1 MKSKFKSML
10 ILSALSVLLAG
21 LGIGLVYKV
30 FTQYLFYEIYNVSE
44 TVMAAPVDWEV
55 AAGAQYEEYFV
66 PQSNYLKSISIN
78 VNQTATLELNDTP
91 QDYRIQAILKDASG
105 KKVKEAGYTVKA
117 TDVRERIYCQFSF
130 EKWVKAGQQYQ
141 LSLVFPENQKV
152 SVTFGGETGHPAEH
166 VALKESENEITEA
179 MFVRYIYGTY
189 SKKLLVLW
197 FMVFFVTGYW
207 LCQGVSEYLS
217 RSRLQEKTKVS

>member
-1 MKSKFKSML
+1 M
-10 ILSALSVLLAG
+10 SALSVLIAG
-21 LGIGLVYKV
+21 LGVGLIYKV
-30 FTQYLFYEIYNVSE
+30 FAQYLFYEIYNVSE

-66 PQSNYLKSISIN
+66 PQSDYLKSISIN

-91 QDYRIQAILKDASG
+91 ENYRIQAVLKEDSG
-105 KKVKEAGYTVKA
+105 KIVKEAGYMVKA
-117 TDVRERIYCQFSF
+117 TDVRERIYCQFNF
-130 EKWVKAGQQYQ
+130 ETWVEAGQQYQ
-141 LSLVFPENQKV
+141 LALVFPENQKV

-166 VALKESENEITEA
+166 VALNAAGNEIAEA

-189 SKKLLVLW
+189 SKKLLLLW

-207 LCQGVSEYLS
+207 LCQGVSECLS
-217 RSRLQEKTKVS
+217 QSRPQEKTKVS